1 MVFRKKIGAGILAM
15 TMLMSCLAG
24 CSSNSTDKVQTVGEE
39 KKEQV
44 TLTFFGNKA
53 DESNVHVIESIM
65 SSFMKD
71 HPNIVITYESIKG
84 TDYYDTLN
92 KRMENGT
99 GDDIFMVNHDTM
111 LELHAKGQV
120 ADLTG
125 LSTIDSYTEDQKN
138 QFVSEDGIF
147 WLPTTVSSFGL
158 YCNMDMLKEHNQSVP
173 TNIVEFE
180 TVCDYFLEKGITPIV
195 ANNDISLKTM
205 AIGVSYFDEYQN
217 GTEGQLFTDLNS
229 GKVGLGES
237 LDAGLTVVEEII
249 QKGYVDAAVAADT
262 QKTSG
267 DLEAFAKGENPFML
281 TGAWASNRVKND
293 FGATFAYEVHPLPV
307 LDDGGLIVINPDVRL
322 SVNSDSEHIEEAK
335 LFVEYFT
342 QAENLQAFCD
352 DQCSISPLK
361 NGKESSI
368 KEIHPVVECFK
379 AGRVVIGTDARLNL
393 PIWDVTKDAS
403 QSLLNGSDK
412 VTVIGEIDN
421 SIQEYIAEN

>member
-71 HPNIVITYESIKG
+71 HPDIVITYESIKG

-173 TNIVEFE
+173 TNIVDFE

-249 QKGYVDAAVAADT
+249 QKGYVDAAVAAET

-352 DQCSISPLK
+352 NQCSISPLK

-368 KEIHPVVECFK
+368 KEIHPVVECFE

-421 SIQEYIAEN
+421 SIQEYINEN

>member
-99 GDDIFMVNHDTM
+99 GDDIFVVNHDTM

-249 QKGYVDAAVAADT
+249 QKGYVDAAVAAET

>member
-125 LSTIDSYTEDQKN
+125 LSTIDSYTEAQKN

-249 QKGYVDAAVAADT
+249 QKGYVDAAVAAET

>member
-44 TLTFFGNKA
+44 ILTFFGNKA

-111 LELHAKGQV
+111 LKLHAKGQV

-249 QKGYVDAAVAADT
+249 QKGYVDAAVAAET

>member
-15 TMLMSCLAG
+15 TMLVSCLAG

-180 TVCDYFLEKGITPIV
+180 TVCDYFLEQGITPIV

-249 QKGYVDAAVAADT
+249 QKGYVDAAVAAET

-379 AGRVVIGTDARLNL
+379 AGRVVIGTDSRLNL

>member
-120 ADLTG
+120 AALTG

-249 QKGYVDAAVAADT
+249 QKGYVDAAVAAET

>member
-1 MVFRKKIGAGILAM
+1 MLFRKKIGVGILAM

-24 CSSNSTDKVQTVGEE
+24 CSSNSTNKVQTVGEE

-180 TVCDYFLEKGITPIV
+180 TVCEYFLEKGITPIV

-217 GTEGQLFTDLNS
+217 GTERQLFTDLNS

-249 QKGYVDAAVAADT
+249 QKGYVDAAVAAET

-368 KEIHPVVECFK
+368 KEIHPVVECFE
-379 AGRVVIGTDARLNL
+379 AGRVVIVTDARLNL

>member
-99 GDDIFMVNHDTM
+99 GDDIFVVNHDTM
-111 LELHAKGQV
+111 LKLHAKGQV

-249 QKGYVDAAVAADT
+249 QKGYVDAAVAAET
-262 QKTSG
+262 KKTSG

>member
-158 YCNMDMLKEHNQSVP
+158 YYNMDMLKEHNQSVP

-249 QKGYVDAAVAADT
+249 QKGYVDAAVAAET

>member
-84 TDYYDTLN
+84 TYYYDTLN

-125 LSTIDSYTEDQKN
+125 LSTIDSYTEAQKH

-249 QKGYVDAAVAADT
+249 QKGYVDAAVAAET

>member
-125 LSTIDSYTEDQKN
+125 VSTIDSYTEDQKN

-249 QKGYVDAAVAADT
+249 QKGYVDAAVAAET

>member
-237 LDAGLTVVEEII
+237 LDAGLTIVEEII
-249 QKGYVDAAVAADT
+249 QKGYVDAAVAAET

>member
-24 CSSNSTDKVQTVGEE
+24 CSSNSTNNVQTVGEE

-65 SSFMKD
+65 SSFMED

-249 QKGYVDAAVAADT
+249 QKGYVDAAVAAET

-307 LDDGGLIVINPDVRL
+307 LDDGGLIIINPDVRL

-342 QAENLQAFCD
+342 QAEKLQAFCD

-368 KEIHPVVECFK
+368 KEIHPVVECFE

-421 SIQEYIAEN
+421 SIQEYINEN

>member
-125 LSTIDSYTEDQKN
+125 LSTIDGYTEDQKN
-138 QFVSEDGIF
+138 QFVSEYGIF
-147 WLPTTVSSFGL
+147 WLPTTVSSFCL

-249 QKGYVDAAVAADT
+249 QKGYVDAAVAAET
-262 QKTSG
+262 KKTSG

-368 KEIHPVVECFK
+368 KEIHPVVECIK

>member
-1 MVFRKKIGAGILAM
+1 MVFRKKLGAGILAM

-24 CSSNSTDKVQTVGEE
+24 CSSNSTNKVQTVGEE

-53 DESNVHVIESIM
+53 DESNVHVIASIM

-84 TDYYDTLN
+84 TDYYDTLD

-249 QKGYVDAAVAADT
+249 QKGYVDAAVAAET

>member
-15 TMLMSCLAG
+15 TMLMGCLAG
-24 CSSNSTDKVQTVGEE
+24 CSSNSTNKVQTVGEE

-111 LELHAKGQV
+111 LKLHAKGQV

-237 LDAGLTVVEEII
+237 LDAGLAVVEEII
-249 QKGYVDAAVAADT
+249 QKGYVDAAVAAET
-262 QKTSG
+262 KKTSG
-267 DLEAFAKGENPFML
+267 DLEVFAKGENPFML

-379 AGRVVIGTDARLNL
+379 AGRVVIGTDSRLNL

>member
-180 TVCDYFLEKGITPIV
+180 TVCDYFLEQGITPIV

-249 QKGYVDAAVAADT
+249 QKGYVDAAVAAET